1 VTYYEKWLRDVAF
14 FKTRKGARLDLRL
27 YIYPDG
33 HGNIHYKTLDTG
45 EDRNQPVSTPREAAD
60 ILQALWTHGQAY
72 GLTQAPPGWAE
83 E

>member
-1 VTYYEKWLRDVAF
+1 VTYYEQWLKNVAF

-45 EDRNQPVSTPREAAD
+45 EDKNQPVATIKDAIDA
-60 ILQALWTHGQAY
+60 LQAVWAHAQAY
-72 GLTQAPPGWAE
+72 ELDQAPQAPDE